1 MELLG
6 NYNVNRI
13 DTQNY
18 KVTFEIPDNCN
29 YKLRTNPGS
38 YDVEIQ
44 LNDGESNPSTN
55 YQSNNF
61 TATEDRGEILIQF
74 IQMDYTSNPPAYR
87 TKPVIR
93 IHI

>member
-6 NYNVNRI
+6 KYTIERLDIENYE
-13 DTQNY
+13 
-18 KVTFEIPDNCN
+18 VTFEIPDNSN
-29 YKLRTNPGS
+29 YNLRSNPGS

-44 LNDGESNPSTN
+44 LNNGETQPSSN
-55 YQSNNF
+55 YQSYKF
-61 TATEDRGEILIQF
+61 TATEDRGEILVQF
-74 IQMDYTSNPPAYR
+74 IQQDYTASPPTSR